1 MKDEVGLASSSVEAT
16 QAFACALSAATRAG
30 DCIVLSGDLGAGKT
44 HFAQGFARGLGVE
57 RAVASPTFN
66 IVLQY
71 PEARLPLY
79 HFDVY
84 RLEHASE
91 LEDID
96 FYGLVEDE
104 GVSLVEWGEKFA
116 ESIDEADMQV
126 IIKVSE
132 DSEDTRKI
140 LMRALT
146 TRGADLLA
154 EFLSSQNIENLE

>member
-1 MKDEVGLASSSVEAT
+1 MKDEIGLTSSSVETT
-16 QAFACALSAATRAG
+16 QAFACNLAAATRAG

-126 IIKVSE
+126 TIKVSE

-140 LMRALT
+140 SMRALT
-146 TRGADLLA
+146 TRGTNLLA

>member
-1 MKDEVGLASSSVEAT
+1 MNDEIVLTSSSVEAT
-16 QAFACALSAATRAG
+16 QAFAYALATATLAG

-84 RLEHASE
+84 RLEHARE

-116 ESIDEADMQV
+116 EAIDEADVQV
-126 IIKVSE
+126 TIEVSQ

-140 LMRALT
+140 SMCALT

>member
-1 MKDEVGLASSSVEAT
+1 MKDEIVLTSSSVEAT
-16 QAFACALSAATRAG
+16 QAFALALAAATRAG

-126 IIKVSE
+126 TIKVSE

-140 LMRALT
+140 SMRALT
-146 TRGADLLA
+146 TRGANLLA

>member
-1 MKDEVGLASSSVEAT
+1 MKDEIVLASSSVEAT
-16 QAFACALSAATRAG
+16 QAFAFALAAATRAG
-30 DCIVLSGDLGAGKT
+30 DCLVLSGDLGAGKT
-44 HFAQGFARGLGVE
+44 HFAQGFAHGLGVE

-116 ESIDEADMQV
+116 ESIDEADVQV
-126 IIKVSE
+126 TIKVSE

-140 LMRALT
+140 SMCALT
-146 TRGADLLA
+146 ARGANLLA